1 MSTCSRKPLNS
12 EECGA
17 TNSQRLRT
25 PSCTKGK
32 YHFFKHC
39 EVAACDHVT
48 VAYSLIE
55 SARLTTNLPKEV
67 MQYASL
73 PFDAA
78 LPSFLSAND
87 VLDYLKVKYLYLPH
101 MRVRMHSPIFTPDFV
116 TYVCVL

>member
-1 MSTCSRKPLNS
+1 
-12 EECGA
+12 
-17 TNSQRLRT
+17 
-25 PSCTKGK
+25 
-32 YHFFKHC
+32 
-39 EVAACDHVT
+39 
-48 VAYSLIE
+48 
-55 SARLTTNLPKEV
+55 

-73 PFDAA
+73 PFDQA

>member
-1 MSTCSRKPLNS
+1 
-12 EECGA
+12 
-17 TNSQRLRT
+17 
-25 PSCTKGK
+25 
-32 YHFFKHC
+32 
-39 EVAACDHVT
+39 
-48 VAYSLIE
+48 
-55 SARLTTNLPKEV
+55 

-101 MRVRMHSPIFTPDFV
+101 MRVRMHSPKFTPDFV